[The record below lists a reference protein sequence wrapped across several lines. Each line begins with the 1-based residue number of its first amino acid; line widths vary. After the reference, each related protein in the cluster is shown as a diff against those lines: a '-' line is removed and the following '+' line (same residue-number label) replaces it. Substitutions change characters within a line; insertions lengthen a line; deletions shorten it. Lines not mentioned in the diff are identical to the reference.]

1 MKTEL
6 YTEKLY
12 YADSHLFS
20 FTADVLQGE
29 TLQDGRCTVILDRT
43 AFFPE
48 GGGQPADTGW
58 IGDAR
63 VLDVHEKN
71 GMILHYLDRLP
82 SSWEDVPCRLDAEQ
96 RLRRMQNHSGEH
108 VVSGLV
114 HKNFGYENVGCHM
127 GKECL
132 TLDFSGEFTWEDML
146 DIERQA
152 NEAVRKNIPVVTSFP
167 PPEVLDTLTYRS
179 KLELTEN
186 VRIVEIEG
194 VDRCACCAP
203 HVCSTGEIGVIK
215 ALSCERHRGGV
226 RVELI
231 CGMDALDN
239 FNARQKSATEI
250 SNMLSAKRAEI
261 SEAVEHLITER
272 NSLKASLA
280 AAETAL
286 IRMLAASQPEKEGNC
301 LLINPCGETGI
312 PLSDVARRELVN
324 LLMPKCSG
332 LAAVL
337 QGSDE
342 EGYQYIIGSAKLDL
356 RSLTRDI
363 NAAIS
368 GRGGGKSEM
377 ITGRCT
383 APAEVIRN
391 YFTGY

>member
-12 YADSHLFS
+12 YTDSHLMSFS
-20 FTADVLQGE
+20 ADVLQGE
-29 TLQDGRCTVILDRT
+29 SLEDGRCAVILDRT

-48 GGGQPADTGW
+48 GGGQLADTGW

-71 GMILHYLDRLP
+71 GMIFHYLDKLP
-82 SSWEDVPCRLDAEQ
+82 SVWEDVSCRLDAEQ

-114 HKNFGYENVGCHM
+114 HKNFGYENVGFHM
-127 GKECL
+127 GKESL

-152 NEAVRKNIPVVTSFP
+152 NEAVRKNIPVITSFP
-167 PPEVLDTLTYRS
+167 PPEVLETLTYRS

-203 HVCSTGEIGVIK
+203 HVSATGEIGVIK
-215 ALSCERHRGGV
+215 VLSCERHRGGM
-226 RVELI
+226 RVEII

-239 FNARQKSATEI
+239 FNARQKSAAEI
-250 SNMLSAKRAEI
+250 SNMLSAKRTEI
-261 SEAVEHLITER
+261 SEAVERLIAER
-272 NSLKASLA
+272 NSLKESLA
-280 AAETAL
+280 AAENAL
-286 IRMLAASQPEKEGNC
+286 IRMLADSQPQKEGNC
-301 LLINPCGETGI
+301 LLINPCGEMGI
-312 PLSDVARRELVN
+312 TLSDIARRELVN

-342 EGYQYIIGSAKLDL
+342 AGYQYIIGSAKLDL
-356 RSLTRDI
+356 RALTRDI

-368 GRGGGKSEM
+368 GRGGGKNEM

-383 APAEVIRN
+383 APVPVIRK
-391 YFTGY
+391 YFEQ

>member
-1 MKTEL
+1 MTD
-6 YTEKLY
+6 KLY
-12 YADSHLFS
+12 YSDSHLFI
-20 FTADVLQGE
+20 FHATVLKCELAG
-29 TLQDGRCTVILDRT
+29 QDRYLTVLDRT

-48 GGGQPADTGW
+48 GGGQRADTGY
-58 IGDAR
+58 ISG
-63 VLDVHEKN
+63 VHVSHVFEKN
-71 GMILHYLDRLP
+71 GEIFHECDSYLAPDSEVSCTIDR
-82 SSWEDVPCRLDAEQ
+82 EQ

-114 HKNFGYENVGCHM
+114 HKNFGYENVGFHM

-312 PLSDVARRELVN
+312 TLSDVARRELVN

>member
-1 MKTEL
+1 M
-6 YTEKLY
+6 
-12 YADSHLFS
+12 
-20 FTADVLQGE
+20 
-29 TLQDGRCTVILDRT
+29 
-43 AFFPE
+43 
-48 GGGQPADTGW
+48 
-58 IGDAR
+58 
-63 VLDVHEKN
+63 
-71 GMILHYLDRLP
+71 
-82 SSWEDVPCRLDAEQ
+82 
-96 RLRRMQNHSGEH
+96 
-108 VVSGLV
+108 
-114 HKNFGYENVGCHM
+114 
-127 GKECL
+127 
-132 TLDFSGEFTWEDML
+132 TLDFSGELSREQML

-167 PPEVLDTLTYRS
+167 SQEVLETLVYRS

-215 ALSCERHRGGV
+215 VLSCERHRGGV

-250 SNMLSAKRAEI
+250 SNMLSARRAEI
-261 SEAVEHLITER
+261 AEAVDHLITER

-286 IRMLAASQPEKEGNC
+286 IRMLAVSRPEKEGNDV
-301 LLINPCGETGI
+301 LINPCGEMGI
-312 PLSDVARRELVN
+312 SLSEIARRELVN

-332 LAAVL
+332 LVAVL
-337 QGSDE
+337 QGNDE
-342 EGYQYIIGSAKLDL
+342 DGYQYIIGSTKLDL
-356 RSLTRDI
+356 RKLTKEI
-363 NAAIS
+363 NAAIA

-383 APAEVIRN
+383 APAEEIRK
-391 YFTGY
+391 YFA

>member
-6 YTEKLY
+6 YTEKIY

-20 FTADVLQGE
+20 FTADVLQGVSLE
-29 TLQDGRCTVILDRT
+29 DGRCTVILDRT

-71 GMILHYLDRLP
+71 GMILHYLDKLP
-82 SSWEDVPCRLDAEQ
+82 SVWEDVPCRLDAEQ

-114 HKNFGYENVGCHM
+114 HKNFGYENVGFHM
-127 GKECL
+127 GKECM
-132 TLDFSGEFTWEDML
+132 TLDFSGELSREQML

-167 PPEVLDTLTYRS
+167 SQEVLETLVYRS

-215 ALSCERHRGGV
+215 VLSCERHRGGV

-239 FNARQKSATEI
+239 FNARQKSAMEI

-261 SEAVEHLITER
+261 AEAVEHLITER
-272 NSLKASLA
+272 NSLKVSLA

-286 IRMLAASQPEKEGNC
+286 IRMLAASRPEKEGNDV
-301 LLINPCGETGI
+301 LINPCGEMGI
-312 PLSDVARRELVN
+312 SLSEIARRELVN
-324 LLMPKCSG
+324 LIMPKCSG
-332 LAAVL
+332 LVAVL

-342 EGYQYIIGSAKLDL
+342 DGYQYIIGSTKLDL
-356 RSLTRDI
+356 RKLTKEI
-363 NAAIS
+363 NAAIA

-383 APAEVIRN
+383 APAEEIRK
-391 YFTGY
+391 YFA